1 MPRAGPLALLGLVL
15 LAGAARAEPAAPE
28 PPPDASL
35 RVEDYV
41 LNGVPDPERVW
52 SAADYAQAT
61 RALQEIGGGSPERL
75 PRLASSVSGPLWLRI
90 GDRRNLE
97 RMREAERP
105 LNVRAAE
112 CTLLLGVLGN
122 LLTLYTDVPEL
133 RFDLE
138 RAEISRVALAASPLC
153 LSLLGGFLDALPPE
167 DPRRPDRAAGVEQIR
182 QVVYDFLLTAGRW
195 LRERED
201 YGPEAR
207 RRLADHLGAA
217 LPGLAPLVPEH
228 VLSELATRLEAA
240 AVGERDPN
248 VRAALDRARSA
259 LEAAAP

>member
-1 MPRAGPLALLGLVL
+1 MSRFAPLALLGLVL
-15 LAGAARAEPAAPE
+15 LAGAVRGEPSEPAA
-28 PPPDASL
+28 DASL

-52 SAADYAQAT
+52 SAADYAKAA
-61 RALQEIGGGSPERL
+61 RALQEIGGGTPERL

-90 GDRRNLE
+90 TERRNLE
-97 RMREAERP
+97 RMRDPERP

-122 LLTLYTDVPEL
+122 LLVLYTDVPEL

-138 RAEISRVALAASPLC
+138 RAEISGVAFAASPIC

-167 DPRRPDRAAGVEQIR
+167 DPRRPDRAAGVDQIR
-182 QVVYDFLLTAGRW
+182 AVVYDFLLTAGRW
-195 LRERED
+195 LGERED

-207 RRLADHLGAA
+207 RRLADHLSAA
-217 LPGLAPLVPEH
+217 LPGLGPLVPEH
-228 VLSELATRLEAA
+228 VRSELDTRLAA
-240 AVGERDPN
+240 AAASERDPG
-248 VRAALDRARSA
+248 VRAALDRARSG
-259 LEAAAP
+259 LEASAR